1 MAVTPA
7 EMLDLIEHA
16 LQAPRGPRGTVL
28 TVYTPRVLGET
39 ARLIGH
45 TREGP
50 SRGPS
55 RPVYGLTRRQCK
67 RIKAA
72 IHEAARHD
80 VGLA

>member
-28 TVYTPRVLGET
+28 TVRQPRVLNET

-45 TREGP
+45 DSQG
-50 SRGPS
+50 
-55 RPVYGLTRRQCK
+55 PVYGLTRRQCK
-67 RIKAA
+67 RLKA
-72 IHEAARHD
+72 IIREAALHD
-80 VGLA
+80 AGLGG